1 MNLPLQRGEIQQVKA
16 GVRKKREE
24 LKNKEGD
31 TEAGKTVFYSFP
43 PQISVSACF
52 LWANKPTECER
63 CFILKKKKKIF
74 LIKRIHFGGK
84 KLKSYLLIEP
94 DW

>member
-31 TEAGKTVFYSFP
+31 REAGKTVFYSFP
-43 PQISVSACF
+43 PKFQFLLVFFGLTTQQSVRGVLF
-52 LWANKPTECER
+52 
-63 CFILKKKKKIF
+63 
-74 LIKRIHFGGK
+74 
-84 KLKSYLLIEP
+84 
-94 DW
+94 

>member
-43 PQISVSACF
+43 PPKFQFLLVFFGLTTQQSVRGVLF
-52 LWANKPTECER
+52 
-63 CFILKKKKKIF
+63 
-74 LIKRIHFGGK
+74 
-84 KLKSYLLIEP
+84 
-94 DW
+94 